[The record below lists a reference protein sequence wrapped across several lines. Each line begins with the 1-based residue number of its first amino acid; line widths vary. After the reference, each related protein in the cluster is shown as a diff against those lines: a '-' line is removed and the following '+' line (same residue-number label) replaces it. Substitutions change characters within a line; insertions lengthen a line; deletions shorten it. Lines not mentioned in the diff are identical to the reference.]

1 MRGASLLRFVGAAL
15 TLAVPAVPAAPA
27 SRPNIVIFIADDLS
41 WHDVACFGGPTD
53 AKTPHLDRLAREGM
67 KFTGFY
73 SPASVCSPTRQALL
87 TGLYPV
93 RSGAYPNHAV
103 VRAGVRSLPHHLKPL
118 GYRTASFGKTHYGPA
133 AAFPFDLKVAMT
145 SGGAAAPASETKAG
159 GEDAEGGFLDFP
171 ALERFIA
178 ADSRQP
184 FCAYLA
190 SHEPHGPWNQ
200 GNSAAYDPAK
210 LTIPPYLVDTP
221 ETRQAL
227 SAYYA
232 EVSMLDEQVGTVMRA
247 LEKAGQADNT
257 LFLFFSEQG
266 SGVPHAKWTLY
277 NPGIRVAAIAR
288 WPARIK
294 AGGENPALVQYVDV
308 LPTLIEAAGG
318 DLAKADPGC
327 PDTAGNRGFDGRS
340 FLALLLG
347 QSTRH
352 RDHVFAQHTTRG
364 IIQGSEAYASRAVF
378 DGRWKLIANLHAGEG
393 FSNVIVNA
401 PILQS
406 WRRLGQRGDA
416 FAAEQAARY
425 VKRPPLELY
434 DLQTDPWELSNV
446 AARLENS
453 AVLATLRARLDAWMK
468 QQGDAGDATER
479 QALDHQAGNRAAGK
493 EKKSKK

>member
-15 TLAVPAVPAAPA
+15 TLAVPAVSAAPA

-53 AKTPHLDRLAREGM
+53 AKTPNLDRLAREGM

-103 VRAGVRSLPHHLKPL
+103 VRAGVRSLPHYLKPL
-118 GYRTASFGKTHYGPA
+118 GYRTATFGKTHYGPA
-133 AAFPFDLKVAMT
+133 AAFPFDLKVGMA
-145 SGGAAAPASETKAG
+145 SGGAAAASDTKAG

-178 ADSRQP
+178 ADSQQP

-200 GNSAAYDPAK
+200 GNPAAYDPAK
-210 LTIPPYLVDTP
+210 LTLPPYLVDTP

-288 WPARIK
+288 WPARIR

-308 LPTLIEAAGG
+308 LPTLIAAAGG
-318 DLAKADPGC
+318 DPAEADSGC

-378 DGRWKLIANLHAGEG
+378 DGRWKLIANLHAGDV

-406 WRRLGQRGDA
+406 WRKLGQRGDA

-425 VKRPPLELY
+425 VKRPALELY
-434 DLQTDPWELSNV
+434 DLQSDPWELANV
-446 AARLENS
+446 AARPENAATVS
-453 AVLATLRARLDAWMK
+453 ALRTRLDAWMK
-468 QQGDAGDATER
+468 QQGDEGDVTER
-479 QALDHQAGNRAAGK
+479 QALDHQAGNRAAGRAK
-493 EKKSKK
+493 TSKQ

>member
-1 MRGASLLRFVGAAL
+1 MILRLLTFVSIALCAAH
-15 TLAVPAVPAAPA
+15 AAAPVPAGP
-27 SRPNIVIFIADDLS
+27 PNVVIFIADDLS
-41 WHDVACFGGPTD
+41 WHDVACFGGPTN
-53 AKTPHLDRLAREGM
+53 AQTPHLDRLAHEGL
-67 KFTGFY
+67 KLTGFY

-118 GYRTASFGKTHYGPA
+118 GYRTAAFGKTHYCPP
-133 AAFPFDLKVAMT
+133 AAFPFDEKVGMT
-145 SGGAAAPASETKAG
+145 NTDGAAKAG
-159 GEDAEGGFLDFP
+159 GGEEGESGFLDFP
-171 ALERFIA
+171 ALDRFIA

-190 SHEPHGPWNQ
+190 THEPHGPWNQ
-200 GNSAAYDPAK
+200 GNPAAYDPAK
-210 LTIPPYLVDTP
+210 LTLPPYLVDTP

-232 EVSMLDEQVGTVMRA
+232 EVSMLDDQVGTVMRA

-294 AGGENPALVQYVDV
+294 AGGENPALMQYVDV
-308 LPTLIEAAGG
+308 LPTLIAIAGG
-318 DLAKADPGC
+318 DPAKADPGL
-327 PDTAGNRGFDGRS
+327 PDATGNRAFDGRS
-340 FLALLLG
+340 FLPVLLG
-347 QSTRH
+347 QSARH

-378 DGRWKLIANLHAGEG
+378 DGRWKLIANLHADEV

-406 WRRLGQRGDA
+406 WRRRGEQGDT
-416 FAAEQAARY
+416 FAAEQAGHY
-425 VKRPPLELY
+425 VKRPALELY
-434 DLQTDPWELSNV
+434 DLQSDPWELTNV
-446 AARLENS
+446 AARPENAATVS
-453 AVLATLRARLDAWMK
+453 ALRVRLDAWMK
-468 QQGDAGDATER
+468 QQGDEGDATER

-493 EKKSKK
+493 AKKSKQ

>member
-1 MRGASLLRFVGAAL
+1 
-15 TLAVPAVPAAPA
+15 
-27 SRPNIVIFIADDLS
+27 
-41 WHDVACFGGPTD
+41 
-53 AKTPHLDRLAREGM
+53 
-67 KFTGFY
+67 
-73 SPASVCSPTRQALL
+73 
-87 TGLYPV
+87 
-93 RSGAYPNHAV
+93 
-103 VRAGVRSLPHHLKPL
+103 
-118 GYRTASFGKTHYGPA
+118 
-133 AAFPFDLKVAMT
+133 
-145 SGGAAAPASETKAG
+145 
-159 GEDAEGGFLDFP
+159 
-171 ALERFIA
+171 
-178 ADSRQP
+178 
-184 FCAYLA
+184 
-190 SHEPHGPWNQ
+190 
-200 GNSAAYDPAK
+200 
-210 LTIPPYLVDTP
+210 VDTP

-232 EVSMLDEQVGTVMRA
+232 EVSMLDDQVGAVMGA

-294 AGGENPALVQYVDV
+294 AGGDNPALVQYVDI

-318 DLAKADPGC
+318 DPAKADPGC
-327 PDTAGNRGFDGRS
+327 PDTAGDRGFDGRS

-378 DGRWKLIANLHAGEG
+378 DGRWKLITNLHPDEV

-406 WRRLGQRGDA
+406 WRKLGQRGDA

-425 VKRPPLELY
+425 VKRPALELY
-434 DLQTDPWELSNV
+434 DLQSDPWELANI
-446 AARLENS
+446 AARPEN
-453 AVLATLRARLDAWMK
+453 AATLSALRTQLDAWMK
-468 QQGDAGDATER
+468 QQGDKGMETE
-479 QALDHQAGNRAAGK
+479 LAAKSRLGSGK
-493 EKKSKK
+493 VPAKKTAQVKEEDQ